1 MNTCGVALSRVKI
14 REIAKLIR
22 KACRIEDEKYFP
34 IVYFIEWYLP
44 IIDPEF
50 TFIVVP
56 EAEMRDNYGLT
67 NTAKH
72 EMRIR
77 EDVYE
82 GACAG
87 NTRDRFTMCH
97 ELGHYLLHQPRLV
110 SLARGTVPK
119 YCEPEWQANTFAG
132 ELMAPYELVKGMSVE
147 QIAKECGM
155 STQAAK
161 IQYKIC
167 NNI

>member
-22 KACRIEDEKYFP
+22 KACCIENEMYFP
-34 IVYFIEWYLP
+34 IVHFIEWYLP
-44 IIDPEF
+44 EIDPDF
-50 TFIVVP
+50 SLYIVP

-77 EDVYE
+77 EDVYK

-87 NTRDRFTMCH
+87 NPRDRFTMCH
-97 ELGHYLLHQPRLV
+97 ELGHYILHQPDLI
-110 SLARGTVPK
+110 SLARGAVPK
-119 YCEPEWQANTFAG
+119 YCEPEWQANTFAS
-132 ELMAPYELVKGMSVE
+132 ELMVPYELAKGKSVE
-147 QIAKECGM
+147 EIADECGM
-155 STQAAK
+155 SIQAAR

-167 NNI
+167 NKT